1 MRVVSQTQY
10 FFSRLT
16 FVFLLILLF
25 GYVLYP
31 TLQTLEV
38 SLTGTGGFSL
48 VNYIR
53 LASVEALRTP
63 LTNSVTLGV
72 LTVLV
77 CGVVGTF
84 LAFLIHF
91 FQFPGKRVADKL
103 LLLPMMLPGII
114 IVFAFVQLYGESG
127 LVTKTIQILL
137 DLENPPFDFSGL
149 PGILFIHAYTQ
160 YVYFYIGVSI
170 AIRHIDVSVIESA
183 RSLGASKFVIFKTIL
198 LPFILPA
205 LVGASIITFM
215 SGIGSFTAP
224 SIIGQGFKVLTTQI
238 LLSKANNY
246 MDVAATQVIALTIIC
261 LFSFAL
267 FRWYEK
273 KVLFESS
280 IKGVPFR
287 PIQIQ
292 NLVVKFLMVATAW
305 AVILMVLLPV
315 ITIMFLSFVPSDTWM
330 VSIYPDQ
337 FSCQNFIDIFTRS
350 RKFSPFYNSIF
361 MALIASFSG
370 MIISLPASF
379 FIVKTKVKFRWFLE
393 MMCMLPWAM
402 PASAIAINL
411 INGFNQKTF
420 FSLNHILVGTS
431 ILLPVGYI
439 VRSLPIM
446 VKTFNLSLGNLN
458 DTYIEASQSLGA
470 RPLQTLKR
478 VVFPIL
484 SPGLLAGFL
493 LVFIRSIGEYTV
505 TVFLY
510 TVSNKPVSIAMV
522 NAIFEYNIGLAMA
535 YGTLLVIISVASSY
549 AITKISMTPP

>member
-1 MRVVSQTQY
+1 MPVISHTHS
-10 FFSRLT
+10 FLSRLT
-16 FVFLLILLF
+16 FAFLLILLF
-25 GYVLYP
+25 GYIFFP
-31 TLQTLEV
+31 ALQTLKV
-38 SLTGTGGFSL
+38 SLTGNGTLSF

-53 LASVEALRTP
+53 LVSVDMLRTP
-63 LTNSVTLGV
+63 LINSVVLG
-72 LTVLV
+72 LSTVLV
-77 CGVVGTF
+77 CGIIGTL
-84 LAFLIHF
+84 LAFFIHF
-91 FQFPGKRVADKL
+91 FQFPGKQIMDKL

-114 IVFAFVQLYGESG
+114 IVFSFVQLYGESG
-127 LVTKTIQILL
+127 LVTKTIQILFG
-137 DLENPPFDFSGL
+137 LENPPFDFSGL
-149 PGILFIHAYTQ
+149 PGILFVHAYTQ
-160 YVYFYIGVSI
+160 YVYFYISVSI
-170 AIRHIDVSVIESA
+170 AIRHIDLSVIESA
-183 RSLGASKFVIFKTIL
+183 QNLGASKSVIFRTII
-198 LPFILPA
+198 LPFIMPA
-205 LVGASIITFM
+205 LAASSIITFM
-215 SGIGSFTAP
+215 SGVGSFTAP

-261 LFSFAL
+261 LFAFAL

-273 KVLFESS
+273 KAMFESS
-280 IKGVPFR
+280 VKGVAFQSVR
-287 PIQIQ
+287 IQ
-292 NLVVKFLMVATAW
+292 NPLVKLLLLIFAW
-305 AVILMVLLPV
+305 AIILMVLLPV
-315 ITIMFLSFVPSDTWM
+315 IAIMFLSFVPSDTWM
-330 VSIYPDQ
+330 VNIYPDQ
-337 FSCQNFIDIFTRS
+337 FSWQNFIDIFTRS
-350 RKFSPFYNSIF
+350 RKFSPFFNSIF
-361 MALIASFSG
+361 MALIAAFSG
-370 MIISLPASF
+370 VIIALPASF
-379 FIVKTKVKFRWFLE
+379 FIVKTNFRFKWFLE

-431 ILLPVGYI
+431 ILLPVGYL

-470 RPLQTLKR
+470 RPVQTLKR

-535 YGTLLVIISVASSY
+535 YGTLLIIISTVSSFAITRISVA
-549 AITKISMTPP
+549 